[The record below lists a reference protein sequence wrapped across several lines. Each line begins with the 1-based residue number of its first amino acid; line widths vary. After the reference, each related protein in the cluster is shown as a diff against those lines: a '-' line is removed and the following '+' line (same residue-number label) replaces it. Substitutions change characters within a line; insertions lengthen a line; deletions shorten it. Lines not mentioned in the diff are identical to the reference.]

1 MTSIEEQ
8 VKQMREYKD
17 YLESIQNETQI
28 ALNALADTVAL
39 ADTLHLEK
47 KNLLNDEE
55 DVIFRAL
62 INGDDGLFH
71 NSGLAVYCQVSC
83 SAFLNSFNANNSD
96 AVKLKSWFIYNK
108 LYVDFLI
115 VNMQSKE
122 PICVIEYSGDGH
134 EKSLDQQAR
143 DKIKKFVCHK
153 AEIDFIALE
162 SIKDK
167 VVELNNEERRNKKY
181 QYSVTED
188 LKSYIKTQMIKQSL
202 YNDWTFHSQE

>member
-1 MTSIEEQ
+1 MANIEEQ
-8 VKQMREYKD
+8 IKQMQGYKD
-17 YLESIQNETQI
+17 YLESVQNETQK
-28 ALNALADTVAL
+28 ALNALVDTVAL
-39 ADTLHLEK
+39 ADVLHLEK

-62 INGDDGLFH
+62 INSNDGLLH
-71 NSGLAVYCQVSC
+71 NSGLGVYCQVSC
-83 SAFLNSFNANNSD
+83 SAFLDSFNNNNSD

-122 PICVIEYSGDGH
+122 PICVIEYNGDGH
-134 EKSLDQQAR
+134 DNSLDQQAR

-153 AEIDFIALE
+153 AGIDFVVLE

-167 VVELNNEERRNKKY
+167 VMELNNEERKNKKY
-181 QYSVTED
+181 QYNVTED
-188 LKSYIKTQMIKQSL
+188 LKSYIKTQMTKQSL
-202 YNDWTFHSQE
+202 YNDWTFHS